1 MSKIKD
7 IYEGEYIQAWGDD
20 GCFSINFSLNMVN
33 ITMFNSDK
41 KMFKKEMEEILK
53 KL

>member
-7 IYEGEYIQAWGDD
+7 IYEGEGIQAWGDD
-20 GCFSINFSLNMVN
+20 ECFSINFCPNWTT
-33 ITMFNSDK
+33 ITMHNEDK
-41 KMFKKEMEEILK
+41 KMFKKEMKEILK

>member
-7 IYEGEYIQAWGDD
+7 IYEGENLQAWGDD
-20 GCFSINFSLNMVN
+20 ECFSINFCPNMTT
-33 ITMFNSDK
+33 ITVWNSDK
-41 KMFKKEMEEILK
+41 KIFKKEMEEILK